1 MSTSF
6 AEPVLA
12 WYARNARDLPWR
24 APGVTPWAVLVSE
37 IMLQQTPVARVLP
50 EYLSW
55 MTRWPTPAALAAEP
69 AGEAI
74 RQWGRLGYPR
84 RALRLHETA
93 TILVARHGGSVP
105 ADLDALRALPGIGS
119 YTAAAV
125 ASFAFGQ
132 RHAVLD
138 TNVRRVLA
146 RLAAGQPWAGGASSA
161 ASVAERR
168 LAESLLP
175 AEPAVAAR
183 WSVAVMELGALVCT
197 AASPRCGDCPVA
209 RECAWLAAGRPAP
222 AFGVTGAAGASGVT
236 GAAAVAGSAEA
247 GAGRRRT
254 QKYDGTDRQ
263 CRGRLLAVLRAASD
277 PVRRADFDAV
287 WVGQAQLDRALDGLV
302 ADGLVDPLP
311 DGRFALPGAR
321 RCRDEAGRRSAD
333 GQGGQSADGQGGR
346 SADGGLGRADTGN
359 LGGGGTRK
367 RFRGGVRAGA
377 RRSGTTRT
385 RSYGV
390 DARVHVAPG
399 ASRKITRVV
408 SARGQHQVPQ
418 LSRRP

>member
-93 TILVARHGGSVP
+93 TILVARHGGCVP

-146 RLAAGQPWAGGASSA
+146 RLVTGEPVPGTASSA

-209 RECAWLAAGRPAP
+209 RECAWLAAGPPA
-222 AFGVTGAAGASGVT
+222 GGAA
-236 GAAAVAGSAEA
+236 
-247 GAGRRRT
+247 RRRT

-263 CRGRLLAVLRAASD
+263 CRGRVLAVLRAADD
-277 PVRRADFDAV
+277 PVRRADFDAI
-287 WVGQAQLDRALDGLV
+287 WTGQAQLERALDGLV

-311 DGRFALPGAR
+311 DGRFALPG
-321 RCRDEAGRRSAD
+321 SA
-333 GQGGQSADGQGGR
+333 
-346 SADGGLGRADTGN
+346 
-359 LGGGGTRK
+359 
-367 RFRGGVRAGA
+367 
-377 RRSGTTRT
+377 
-385 RSYGV
+385 
-390 DARVHVAPG
+390 P
-399 ASRKITRVV
+399 
-408 SARGQHQVPQ
+408 
-418 LSRRP
+418 LSP

>member
-1 MSTSF
+1 MSTSY

-24 APGVTPWAVLVSE
+24 APGATPWAVLVSE

-55 MTRWPTPAALAAEP
+55 MARWPTPAALAASP

-93 TILVARHGGSVP
+93 TILTARHGGTVP
-105 ADLDALRALPGIGS
+105 ADVDALRALPGIGS

-146 RLAAGQPWAGGASSA
+146 RLVAGQPGAGVAASA
-161 ASVAERR
+161 APAASAAERR

-197 AASPRCGDCPVA
+197 AASPRCGGCPVA
-209 RECAWLAAGRPAP
+209 GDCAWLAAGRPAP
-222 AFGVTGAAGASGVT
+222 PDGAPQ
-236 GAAAVAGSAEA
+236 
-247 GAGRRRT
+247 RRT

-263 CRGRLLAVLRAASD
+263 CRGRLLAVLRAASG
-277 PVRRADFDAV
+277 PVRRADFDAA
-287 WVGQAQLDRALDGLV
+287 WAARAQLDRALDGLV

-311 DGRFALPGAR
+311 DGRFALPG
-321 RCRDEAGRRSAD
+321 S
-333 GQGGQSADGQGGR
+333 
-346 SADGGLGRADTGN
+346 
-359 LGGGGTRK
+359 
-367 RFRGGVRAGA
+367 GA
-377 RRSGTTRT
+377 RT
-385 RSYGV
+385 
-390 DARVHVAPG
+390 A
-399 ASRKITRVV
+399 
-408 SARGQHQVPQ
+408 
-418 LSRRP
+418 

>member
-1 MSTSF
+1 MSTSL

-12 WYARNARDLPWR
+12 WYARKARDLPWR

-50 EYLSW
+50 GYLSW
-55 MTRWPTPAALAAEP
+55 MTRWPAPAALAAEP

-105 ADLDALRALPGIGS
+105 ADLDTLRTLPGIGS

-209 RECAWLAAGRPAP
+209 GDCAWLAAGRPAP
-222 AFGVTGAAGASGVT
+222 PGAA
-236 GAAAVAGSAEA
+236 
-247 GAGRRRT
+247 RRRT
-254 QKYDGTDRQ
+254 QKYDGTDRH
-263 CRGRLLAVLRAASD
+263 CRGRLLAVLRAACD

-287 WVGQAQLDRALDGLV
+287 WAGQAQLDRALDGLV

-311 DGRFALPGAR
+311 DGRFALPG
-321 RCRDEAGRRSAD
+321 
-333 GQGGQSADGQGGR
+333 
-346 SADGGLGRADTGN
+346 
-359 LGGGGTRK
+359 
-367 RFRGGVRAGA
+367 GA
-377 RRSGTTRT
+377 
-385 RSYGV
+385 
-390 DARVHVAPG
+390 P
-399 ASRKITRVV
+399 
-408 SARGQHQVPQ
+408 
-418 LSRRP
+418 LSR